1 MSIITFKSD
10 EQKETGQTLSLVA
23 TATQMAIEHNYKILI
38 ISTSFRD
45 KTLESCFWELD
56 KEKKPIFSSNKMTTV
71 GIENSFKRKARC
83 TCFS

>member
-38 ISTSFRD
+38 I
-45 KTLESCFWELD
+45 
-56 KEKKPIFSSNKMTTV
+56 V
-71 GIENSFKRKARC
+71 V
-83 TCFS
+83 